1 MRKVIIKKKAYD
13 EASVIRSLSKK
24 NSVRISI
31 AERKIEIIKNATD
44 IGNGSWGKIDYL
56 HKVHGYI
63 PVFVSSINKKKIN
76 NTDDDTVN
84 VGNNKTAKREAKFN
98 MAAMSKNAMRKAKNK
113 Q

>member
-1 MRKVIIKKKAYD
+1 MAKKNAYD
-13 EASVIRSLSKK
+13 ETSVVRSLSKK
-24 NSVRISI
+24 SSINVNTVNKTVEIVKNS
-31 AERKIEIIKNATD
+31 TD